1 VKNLL
6 VVEEKATR
14 FKEIQSEKIDIL
26 NCQDDFSLKRIILQL
41 VKDYKIINQSF
52 YLANRQLFS
61 LYRGIRF
68 YPESKNIYVHE
79 TIKVI
84 SLFKRGK
91 I

>member
-1 VKNLL
+1 MKNLL

-41 VKDYKIINQSF
+41 VKDYKSIDQSF
-52 YLANRQLFS
+52 YLVKTQLFS

-68 YPESKNIYVHE
+68 HPESKNIYVHE

>member
-1 VKNLL
+1 VKKLL

-14 FKEIQSEKIDIL
+14 FKEIQSEKIDTL

-41 VKDYKIINQSF
+41 VKNYEIINQSF